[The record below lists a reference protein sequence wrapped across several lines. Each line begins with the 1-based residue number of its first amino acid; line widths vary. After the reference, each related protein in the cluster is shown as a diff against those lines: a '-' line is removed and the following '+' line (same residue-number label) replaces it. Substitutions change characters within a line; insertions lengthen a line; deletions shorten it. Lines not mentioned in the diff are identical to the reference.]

1 MNTSPAFGEKLK
13 QAMAASAQGDGET
26 AVRLFRE
33 AVDEQPG
40 FAVPPF
46 LLGAEF
52 AQMGRIEEAIQAF
65 AAALL
70 LAPELHVAR
79 YQLGLLQYTSGHA
92 ALALV
97 TWQPLTQLP
106 EAHPLREFVFGFAAL
121 AEDRFAD
128 AITRFRAG
136 QALNTDNAPLN
147 GDIQMVID
155 RIEALVRS
163 NAGQPAAA
171 VPEEGADAD
180 ASHVLLSN
188 YRNGSFH

>member
-1 MNTSPAFGEKLK
+1 MNTPPAFGEKLK

-70 LAPELHVAR
+70 LAPEMHVAR

-106 EAHPLREFVFGFAAL
+106 QAHPLREFVFGFAAL

-163 NAGQPAAA
+163 NAEQSAAA